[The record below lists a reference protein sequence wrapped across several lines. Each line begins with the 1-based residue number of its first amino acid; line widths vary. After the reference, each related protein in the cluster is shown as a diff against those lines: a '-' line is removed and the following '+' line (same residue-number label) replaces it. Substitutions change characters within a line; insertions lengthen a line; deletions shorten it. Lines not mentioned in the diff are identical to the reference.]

1 MVFHQIKVYPGD
13 IDLPGFKFKNK
24 YFLDLSVA
32 FGYRNGS
39 QIFQRC
45 TDAIR
50 FIMSQHGFPH
60 LHNYI
65 DDLIY
70 TDLPS
75 EIHSSYSFLK
85 HLLSQLGLDIFMK
98 KVVPPSTS
106 VTCLGI
112 HIDTVQRTL
121 SNPHGKLEEI
131 VEMCKKWASKTYC
144 SKKDLQSLLGS
155 LLYITKCVAPA
166 RSFLNRML
174 LLLRQNFIIFN
185 FSSPISPASRMSWL
199 IYCPGGIWLIIEL
212 KN

>member
-1 MVFHQIKVYPGD
+1 
-13 IDLPGFKFKNK
+13 
-24 YFLDLSVA
+24 
-32 FGYRNGS
+32 
-39 QIFQRC
+39 
-45 TDAIR
+45 
-50 FIMSQHGFPH
+50 MSQHVFPH

-70 TDLPS
+70 TGLLS
-75 EIHSSYSFLK
+75 EIYSSYSFLK

-121 SNPHGKLEEI
+121 SNPQGKLEEI

-185 FSSPISPASRMSWL
+185 FSSPISPASRKSWL
-199 IYCPGGIWLIIEL
+199 IYCPRGIWLIIEL